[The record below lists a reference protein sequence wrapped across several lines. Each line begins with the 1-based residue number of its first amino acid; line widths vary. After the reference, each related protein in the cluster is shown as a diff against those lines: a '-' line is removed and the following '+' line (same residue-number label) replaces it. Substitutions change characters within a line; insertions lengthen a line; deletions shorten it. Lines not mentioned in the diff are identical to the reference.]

1 MDSTGDSLR
10 SYFRQIALVPLLTR
24 EGEVEIAKRIEA
36 AERTVLLAILRS
48 PCGMTELVRLEAA
61 LRGGTARALDTTRN
75 TGKEAP
81 DSEIVE
87 SKRVLRLLGS
97 VIRLGARRAAARGIG
112 ARGRKLGGSEGC
124 GDVERKMLGALAD
137 LRLKKEIID
146 GIVASLRKRIPRQQ
160 DARGDGKS
168 SAAARRQVAELR
180 DACIIIADAE
190 RRGHHAR
197 AELVEANLRLV
208 VSVARRYSNR
218 GLTFIDL
225 VQEGNIGLIRAA
237 EKFDYRL
244 GFKFST
250 YAVWWV
256 RQAVTRAI
264 ADQSQTIRTPT
275 HVYDL
280 IGNIARANLAFV
292 QEYGREPT
300 TTEIAAKLEMDI
312 ERITLA
318 LRCPKQPMSLESRIG
333 AEEGPR
339 VGDLVEDKTEV
350 SPFEAV
356 MGARLSEHTIRMLD
370 TLTPREQEILRLRFG
385 LGGAQEHTL
394 EEVGIRFCLT
404 RERIRQ
410 IEAKA
415 LRTLRER
422 RATRG
427 SKAWLDGS

>member
-1 MDSTGDSLR
+1 MDSTDGSLR
-10 SYFRQIALVPLLTR
+10 TYFRQIGLVPLLTR
-24 EGEVEIAKRIEA
+24 DGEIEIAKRIEA

-48 PCGMTELVRLEAA
+48 SCGMNELVRLEAA

-75 TGKEAP
+75 TGEEGP
-81 DSEIVE
+81 DSEAVE

-97 VIRLGARRAAARGIG
+97 VIRLDVRRNVGRTAARGRQ
-112 ARGRKLGGSEGC
+112 RGGNRRC

-137 LRLKKEIID
+137 LRLKKEVID
-146 GIVASLRKRIPRQQ
+146 GIVASLRKRIPYPE
-160 DARGDGKS
+160 DAPGGGKS
-168 SAAARRQVAELR
+168 SSTARREVTELR
-180 DACIIIADAE
+180 AACTIIAEAE
-190 RRGHHAR
+190 RLARHAR
-197 AELVEANLRLV
+197 VELVEANLRLV
-208 VSVARRYSNR
+208 VSIARRYSNR
-218 GLTFIDL
+218 GLTFVDL

-237 EKFDYRL
+237 EKFDYHR

-275 HVYDL
+275 HMYDL
-280 IGNIARANLAFV
+280 ARNVSRASRAFV

-300 TTEIAAKLEMDI
+300 PAEIAAKLETRV
-312 ERITLA
+312 ERVTVA
-318 LRCPKQPMSLESRIG
+318 LGCLRQPMSLDSTIG
-333 AEEGPR
+333 GEEGTR
-339 VGDLVEDKTEV
+339 VGDLLEDKTEV

-356 MGARLSEHTIRMLD
+356 MGARLSGHAIRLLD
-370 TLTPREQEILRLRFG
+370 TLSPREQEVLRLRFG
-385 LGGAQEHTL
+385 LGGLQEHTL
-394 EEVGIRFCLT
+394 EEVGNRFRLT

-422 RATRG
+422 RRTRG